1 MRNQQ
6 KTPRFV
12 NMIYTL
18 EEIWQEIRR
27 KNLAAKIDVGDSLS
41 AIYKGVKIVKEGDE
55 IRLLSTQY
63 DLYREFSKEV
73 YEVFLTQGI
82 EAGIKKKREYENQN
96 RI

>member
-1 MRNQQ
+1 
-6 KTPRFV
+6 
-12 NMIYTL
+12 MIYTL
-18 EEIWQEIRR
+18 EQIWLEIRS

-63 DLYREFSKEV
+63 DLYREFPKEV

-82 EAGIKKKREYENQN
+82 EAGIEKKRTYENQN
-96 RI
+96 RIE

>member
-27 KNLAAKIDVGDSLS
+27 KNLAAKIDIGDSLS
-41 AIYKGVKIVKEGDE
+41 AIYKGVKIVREGDE

-63 DLYREFSKEV
+63 DLYRELPEEV
-73 YEVFLTQGI
+73 YEAFLTQGI
-82 EAGIKKKREYENQN
+82 EAGIKKKREHENQN